1 MKAFHEIRSYSSDI
15 MIWHRAF
22 KNISFLAHWHQEI
35 ELIYM
40 RSGSAEISVMDHTFT
55 ANEGDFI
62 ICDSGEIHF
71 SDSHG
76 RENCM
81 DFIVFDPTLISSI
94 YDGSHFIHPLISKT
108 DLEAYHLTEP
118 LGRMIATIDYELAEK
133 KAYYQDVIKASLREF
148 WYLLKR
154 NLPTCTVKN
163 SEDKKKVHY
172 LQDFQL
178 LLSELEDRYAENID
192 LEYAASRMNFSPSYF
207 SRLFK
212 KLTGTHFISYLN
224 TIRVE
229 QAASMIRNS
238 DQRMTDIAFQCGF
251 NNIRSF
257 NRVFKDT
264 TGHTPSEFLTLP
276 GTDVESMSCFNR
288 KSHAMSFVEN
298 DPVTVIKNS

>member
-15 MIWHRAF
+15 MIWHREF
-22 KNISFLAHWHQEI
+22 RNISFLAHWHQEI

-71 SDSHG
+71 SDSQG
-76 RENCM
+76 RENSM

-94 YDGSHFIHPLISKT
+94 YDGSHFLHPLITKSAL
-108 DLEAYHLTEP
+108 DEYQLREP
-118 LGRMIATIDYELAEK
+118 LDRMIETIDYELAEK
-133 KAYYQDVIKASLREF
+133 KPYYQDIIKASLREF

-154 NLPTCTVKN
+154 NLPISTVN
-163 SEDKKKVHY
+163 LHEDKKRVHY

-178 LLSELEDRYAENID
+178 LLSELEDRYSENIN

-229 QAASMIRNS
+229 QAASMIRNT
-238 DQRMTDIAFQCGF
+238 DHRMIDIAFQCGF

-257 NRVFKDT
+257 NRVFKDV
-264 TGHTPSEFLTLP
+264 TGFTPSAFLSLP
-276 GTDVESMSCFNR
+276 GSDVESMSCFNR

-298 DPVTVIKNS
+298 EPVTVIKNN